1 MTKKCGEKTGC
12 IKGRKRKINVNVLE
26 KERCGKRRAQRGKK
40 QQMKSFKFMSVML
53 K

>member
-1 MTKKCGEKTGC
+1 MKGGKTEKK
-12 IKGRKRKINVNVLE
+12 NVNVLE
-26 KERCGKRRAQRGKK
+26 GEMWKKERREGK